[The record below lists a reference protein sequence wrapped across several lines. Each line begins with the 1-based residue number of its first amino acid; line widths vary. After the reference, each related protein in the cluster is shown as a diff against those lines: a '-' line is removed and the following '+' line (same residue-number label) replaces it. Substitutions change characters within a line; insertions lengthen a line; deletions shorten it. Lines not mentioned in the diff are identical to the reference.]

1 MKEEPQFPREKW
13 SFHKILSYFCN
24 TKNTRVKRLQ
34 TRIDRLKTLRHIL
47 SGVIWSLIALYV
59 LLMTLTHIPAFQTML
74 ANKVAD
80 EIGRKLGTKVQMEQ
94 VNLGFL
100 NRIIIDNFQLY
111 DQKGEILLRVGRLS
125 VRAEWSSLLKG
136 RISISSAQLFG
147 AQANLYKTEA
157 ESPANYQFVV
167 DSLASKDTTSSAPLQ
182 LRINSLIVR
191 HTSIDYHKRYAPS
204 LKRID
209 VNHLSFNNVSAH
221 VILKE
226 LSEDSLNVNIKRLS
240 LNEMSGLKMNNLAF
254 KLEASKT
261 RSRLSELKLQLPES
275 SLFVTKAEASY
286 DPDRWKETLRF
297 NVESLSLRILLND
310 FSFLLPSLKDVRE
323 VVKCNTL
330 AKGSYQSISIPT
342 ISINSTGN
350 LITLKASGWI
360 NHLEQKY
367 PKWQAVV
374 NQLAISSKTL
384 RLLRNEISGIPDI
397 LENAGTLSLHGR
409 FAGTEKGSMQATSA
423 ITTDIGNL
431 EANFNIDAR
440 QSFMGQLSL
449 NGIDLRKLLNNHQL
463 GNTSGQF
470 EIHGNS
476 KELIVTGKM
485 PTFQYKDYAYQN
497 IHLNVSCLTND
508 LLHGNFNQLSATG
521 MLKIDDEHLKTV
533 LNGEWKK
540 SGKHMK
546 IKAEGRISDF
556 SPLALNLSNQWGKSV
571 FAANLATDITASN
584 MNDAQGSVKL
594 FDFNMTDSTDVFH
607 IKNVQLTSGFDEQR
621 HYLQLDGDMG
631 KIELNGE
638 FDWNTLQQSFINVVG
653 AHLPTLPALP
663 PVNHKTTNNFDIDL
677 KLHSTQWMQKLLNI
691 PLNLDEPLTLQGS
704 INDIDH
710 TLSIKGNI
718 PSFSYNGN
726 SYKNANIELT
736 SPSDSIVCDI
746 SLKKL
751 MSDGTGMDLALK
763 ANASENQLQ
772 TSVMWNNHAKGV
784 KFMQGTL
791 NAITQLY
798 SDDNGKAEAHIHIQ
812 PSHTTLGAAKWD
824 VMPSDIFYSDKNLI
838 VEGVSIKHN
847 QQHLT
852 IDGVASVSPT
862 DTLRV
867 DMKEMDIGYVMDLIN
882 FHPVEFDG
890 LATGKVFA
898 TRLFENPIAWTSL
911 TVDRFTFENGKM
923 GTLYANAQWNN
934 EKQQIDIDAK
944 TDDGPEVVT
953 LIDGYV
959 SPVREDIELNIR
971 AQGTHIDFL
980 KTYTNSFL
988 KNIEGHAYGELKLVG
1003 PLGGMDLIGTLV
1015 ADGQADVIPLGTTYK
1030 LKNDT
1035 VHFVKNDIQLS
1046 NALIY
1051 DKYDNTASISGGI
1064 HHENLSKLTFD
1075 LDIETQRLLAYD
1087 FKDFGDELFCGSVV
1101 ASGHVDMHGRPNEV
1115 TININATP
1123 LLPTTFSYNASS
1135 SGSVSSQ
1142 EFITWRNKEEVSTNE
1157 DTNGMKSTAQDIPS
1171 DLFLNFRINANRD
1184 ATLQLLM
1191 DAKTGDHIT
1200 LHGSGM
1206 IRASYHNKGAFHM
1219 FGTYRV
1225 ESGNYGITIQN
1236 IIKKNFK
1243 FKEGGTIVFGG
1254 TPMDANLQL
1263 QAIHTVNGV
1272 SLSDLN
1278 LGNSFSNNTV
1288 RVNCLMN
1295 ILGQAG
1301 APRVEFDL
1309 DIPNVNSEEK
1319 QMIRSV
1325 ITSEQEMNQQVLYLL
1340 GIGRFYTQDINNASS
1355 QPYDQ
1360 TQLAMQ
1366 SFLSGTLSTQI
1377 NEVISHVVKNDNW
1390 NFGANIS
1397 TGNEGW
1403 HNAEYEGIVSGR
1415 MLNNRLLINGQFGYR
1430 DNATRANHSFIGD
1443 FDIQYLLKPNG
1454 NLALKVYNQT
1464 NDRYFTRS
1472 SLNTQGIGIIIKR
1485 DFDGIGDLF
1494 PRKKRNLKKQ

>member
-1 MKEEPQFPREKW
+1 M
-13 SFHKILSYFCN
+13 
-24 TKNTRVKRLQ
+24 Q
-34 TRIDRLKTLRHIL
+34 TRIDRLKILRHIL
-47 SGVIWSLIALYV
+47 SGLIWSLIALYV
-59 LLMTLTHIPAFQTML
+59 LLMTLTHIPAFQTRL
-74 ANKVAD
+74 ANKVAT

-111 DQKGEILLRVGRLS
+111 DQKGETLLRVGRLS
-125 VRAEWSSLLKG
+125 VRAEWTSLLKG

-147 AQANLYKTEA
+147 AQANLYKTNAEA
-157 ESPANYQFVV
+157 PANYQFVI
-167 DSLASKDTTSSAPLQ
+167 DSLASKDTTSSSPIQ

-191 HTSIDYHKRYAPS
+191 HSSISYHRRDVPS
-204 LKRID
+204 LDRIST
-209 VNHLSFNNVSAH
+209 NHLSFSNISAH
-221 VILKE
+221 VTLKE
-226 LSEDSLNVNIKRLS
+226 LNEDSLNVNIKRLA
-240 LNEMSGLKMNNLAF
+240 LNEHSGLKLKNLAL
-254 KLEASKT
+254 KLEVGKK
-261 RSRLSELKLQLPES
+261 RSRLSGLKLQLPES
-275 SLFVTKAEASY
+275 TLYINEAEAHY
-286 DPDRWKETLRF
+286 DANRLKETLRYH
-297 NVESLSLRILLND
+297 VDSLAFSVMLSDL
-310 FSFLLPSLKDVRE
+310 SFLLPNLKDVRDR
-323 VVKCNTL
+323 VDCKTL
-330 AKGSYQSISIPT
+330 AQGSSKSIRVPSLV
-342 ISINSTGN
+342 INSTNN
-350 LITLKASGWI
+350 LLMLRATGWAE
-360 NHLEQKY
+360 HLDQKY
-367 PKWQAVV
+367 PEWQAVV
-374 NQLAISSKTL
+374 NQLSMSDNSV
-384 RLLRNEISGIPDI
+384 RLLRSEIPGLPEF
-397 LENAGTLSLHGR
+397 LENIGILNIHGR
-409 FAGTEKGSMQATSA
+409 FEGSQTGDMQASS
-423 ITTDIGNL
+423 ILTTDIGEL
-431 EANFNIDAR
+431 EAHFHIDANKT
-440 QSFMGQLSL
+440 FAGSL
-449 NGIDLRKLLNNHQL
+449 TSEGIDLKKLLNNEQL
-463 GNTSGQF
+463 GQITGRFNV
-470 EIHGNS
+470 EGNS
-476 KELIVTGKM
+476 KQLNATSEF
-485 PTFQYKDYAYQN
+485 PSFEYKNYTYQN
-497 IHLNVSCLTND
+497 IKLNVSCLTND
-508 LLHGNFNQLSATG
+508 LLHGNFDQTSATG
-521 MLKIDDEHLKTV
+521 VLRIDDEHIKTL
-533 LNGEWKK
+533 LNGEWEKN
-540 SGKHMK
+540 GKQMR
-546 IKAEGRISDF
+546 IKAEGNISDL
-556 SPLALNLSNQWGKSV
+556 SPMALHLSNQWGRSV
-571 FAANLATDITASN
+571 FKASFATDITASN
-584 MNDAQGSVKL
+584 LNDAQGNIK
-594 FDFNMTDSTDVFH
+594 FYDFSMTDSTDVYS
-607 IKNVQLTSGFDEQR
+607 IKNVLLTTGFEGQR
-621 HYLQLDGDMG
+621 HYLQVNGDMG
-631 KIELNGE
+631 NMELNGE
-638 FDWNTLQQSFINVVG
+638 FDWNTLPQSFINVVG
-653 AHLPTLPALP
+653 AHLPTLPGLP
-663 PVNHKTTNNFDIDL
+663 SMNDRVTNNFEV
-677 KLHSTQWMQKLLNI
+677 KLELRSTQWMQKLLNI
-691 PLNLDEPLTLQGS
+691 PLNLDEPMTLHGS
-704 INDIDH
+704 IDDINRN
-710 TLSIKGNI
+710 LSIIGNV
-718 PSFSYNGN
+718 PSFTYNGS
-726 SYKNANIELT
+726 SYRNAVIELV
-736 SPSDSIVCDI
+736 SPSDSIICDI

-751 MSDGTGMDLALK
+751 MKDGTGMDLGLK
-763 ANASENQLQ
+763 ANASDNQLQ
-772 TSVMWNNHAKGV
+772 TSLNWNNHAQGR
-784 KFMQGTL
+784 KFMQGNL

-798 SDDNGKAEAHIHIQ
+798 SDDKGKAEAHVHIQ
-812 PSHTTLGAAKWD
+812 PSHATMGAAKWD
-824 VMPSDIFYSDKNLI
+824 VMPSDVFYAEKNLI
-838 VEGVSIKHN
+838 VEGFSIKHN

-852 IDGVASVSPT
+852 VDGMASASPA
-862 DTLRV
+862 DTLTV
-867 DMKEMDIGYVMDLIN
+867 DMKDMDVGYIMDLIN
-882 FHPVEFDG
+882 FHPVEFNG
-890 LATGKVFA
+890 LATGKVYA
-898 TRLFENPIAWTSL
+898 THLFGKPVAWTNL
-911 TVDRFTFENGKM
+911 TVDQFTFENGTM

-944 TDDGPEVVT
+944 TEDGPEAVT
-953 LIDGYV
+953 IINGYV
-959 SPVREDIELNIR
+959 SPVREDILLNIN

-980 KTYTNSFL
+980 KTYTSSFL
-988 KNIEGHAYGELKLVG
+988 KNIDGHAYGELKLVG
-1003 PLGGMDLIGTLV
+1003 PLGKMDLVGTLV

-1030 LKNDT
+1030 LVRDT
-1035 VHFVKNDIQLS
+1035 VHFIHNDIQFS
-1046 NALIY
+1046 NDTIY
-1051 DKYDNTASISGGI
+1051 DKYGNTATISGGI
-1064 HHENLSKLTFD
+1064 HHEHLSNMTFD
-1075 LDIETQRLLAYD
+1075 LDIETSRLLAYD
-1087 FKDFGDELFCGSVV
+1087 FKDFGDQQFCGSVV
-1101 ASGHVDMHGRPNEV
+1101 ASGHVDMHGRPKEI

-1123 LLPTTFSYNASS
+1123 LLPTTFFYNASS

-1142 EFITWRNKEEVSTNE
+1142 EFITWRNKEEASTNE
-1157 DTNGMKSTAQDIPS
+1157 DTKVLKSTAQDIPS

-1254 TPMDANLQL
+1254 MPMDASLQL

-1355 QPYDQ
+1355 QTYDQ

-1430 DNATRANHSFIGD
+1430 DNATRANHTFIGD
-1443 FDIQYLLKPNG
+1443 FDIRYLLKPNG

>member
-1 MKEEPQFPREKW
+1 M
-13 SFHKILSYFCN
+13 
-24 TKNTRVKRLQ
+24 Q

-47 SGVIWSLIALYV
+47 SGMIWSLIALYI
-59 LLMTLTHIPAFQTML
+59 LLMTLTHIPAFQAKL
-74 ANKVAD
+74 ANRVAT
-80 EIGRKLGTKVQMEQ
+80 EISQKLGARVQMEC

-111 DQKGEILLRVGRLS
+111 DQQGEVLLRVGRLS
-125 VRAEWSSLLKG
+125 VRAEWTSLLKG
-136 RISISSAQLFG
+136 RVSISSAQLFG
-147 AQANLYKTEA
+147 AQANLYKANA
-157 ESPANYQFVV
+157 ESPANYQFVI

-191 HTSIDYHKRYAPS
+191 RTSVSYHRRDIPS
-204 LKRID
+204 LDRI
-209 VNHLSFNNVSAH
+209 NASHLEFSNISAH

-226 LSEDSLNVNIKRLS
+226 LSEDSLNVNMKRLA
-240 LNEMSGLKMNNLAF
+240 LNEHSGLKLNNLTF
-254 KLEASKT
+254 RLEAGKH
-261 RSRLSELKLQLPES
+261 RSRLSGLKLQLPES
-275 SLFVTKAEASY
+275 NLLVAEAEANY
-286 DPDRWKETLRF
+286 EADRWKETLQFRVDSMTF
-297 NVESLSLRILLND
+297 SILLND
-310 FSFLLPSLKDVRE
+310 LSFLLPSLKDVRE
-323 VVKCNTL
+323 VVEGKTL
-330 AKGSYQSISIPT
+330 AEGSSHSISIP
-342 ISINSTGN
+342 SINIHSTNN
-350 LITLKASGWI
+350 LITLKATGWCD
-360 NHLEQKY
+360 HLDQKH
-367 PKWQAVV
+367 PEWQAIV
-374 NQLAISSKTL
+374 NQLAISNKAT
-384 RLLRNEISGIPDI
+384 RLLRSELNGIPDF

-409 FAGTEKGSMQATSA
+409 FAGTETGDLHATSML
-423 ITTDIGNL
+423 TTDIGNL
-431 EANFNIDAR
+431 DADFNIDAN
-440 QSFMGQLSL
+440 QSFKGNLSL
-449 NGIDLRKLLNNHQL
+449 AAIDLEKLLDNYQF

-470 EIHGNS
+470 EVHGNS
-476 KELIVTGKM
+476 KEITVTGEV
-485 PTFQYKDYAYQN
+485 PTFEYNNYDYQN
-497 IHLNVSCLTND
+497 ISLNISGITDD
-508 LLHGNFNQLSATG
+508 LLNGNFNQLSATG
-521 MLKIDDEHLKTV
+521 MLKIDDEHIKTT
-533 LNGEWKK
+533 LNGEWRKT
-540 SGKHMK
+540 GKHMK
-546 IKAEGRISDF
+546 IKTEGSVSDF
-556 SPLALNLSNQWGKSV
+556 SPMALHLSDKWGKSV
-571 FAANLATDITASN
+571 FKASFATDITASN
-584 MNDAQGSVKL
+584 LNDAQGSVK
-594 FDFNMTDSTDVFH
+594 FYDFCMTDSADVFN
-607 IKNVQLTSGFDEQR
+607 IKNVQLTSGFEQQR
-621 HYLQLDGDMG
+621 HYLQLNGDMG
-631 KIELNGE
+631 KMELNGV
-638 FDWNTLQQSFINVVG
+638 FDWNTLPQSFINIVG
-653 AHLPTLPALP
+653 AHLPTLPGLP
-663 PVNHKTTNNFDIDL
+663 PVNRSTTNNFDIEL
-677 KLHSTQWMQKLLNI
+677 QLYSTQWMQKLLNI

-710 TLSIKGNI
+710 NLSIKGLI

-726 SYKNANIELT
+726 SYQDAVIELT
-736 SPSDSIVCDI
+736 SPSDSILCDI

-751 MSDGTGMDLALK
+751 MGDGTGMDLGLK
-763 ANASENQLQ
+763 ANASDNQLQ
-772 TSVMWNNHAKGV
+772 TSVKWNNHAKGV

-798 SDDNGKAEAHIHIQ
+798 SDDKGKAEAHVHIQ
-812 PSHTTLGAAKWD
+812 PSHTTMGSAKWD
-824 VMPSDIFYSDKNLI
+824 VLPSDIFYSEKSLTVD
-838 VEGVSIKHN
+838 GFSIKHH

-852 IDGVASVSPT
+852 IDGVASVSPA
-862 DTLRV
+862 DTLKV
-867 DMKEMDIGYVMDLIN
+867 DMKEIDIGYVMDLIN

-890 LATGKVFA
+890 LATGKMYAVQ
-898 TRLFENPIAWTSL
+898 LFKKPTAWTTL
-911 TVDRFTFENGKM
+911 TVDKFTFENGKM

-959 SPVREDIELNIR
+959 SPVREDIELNIS

-1003 PLGGMDLIGTLV
+1003 PLGEMDLLGTLV
-1015 ADGQADVIPLGTTYK
+1015 AEGQADVIPLGTTYK

-1035 VHFVKNDIQLS
+1035 VHFIKNDIQFS

-1051 DKYDNTASISGGI
+1051 DRYDNTASISGGI

-1087 FKDFGDELFCGSVV
+1087 FKDYGDELFCGSVV
-1101 ASGHVDMHGRPNEV
+1101 ASGNVDMHGRPNEI

-1123 LLPTTFSYNASS
+1123 LLPTTFNYNASS

-1142 EFITWRNKEEVSTNE
+1142 EFVTWRNKEEDTSTDRE
-1157 DTNGMKSTAQDIPS
+1157 ATTAKDRQEPDIPS

-1184 ATLQLLM
+1184 ATLRLLM
-1191 DAKTGDHIT
+1191 DAKTGDYIT
-1200 LHGSGM
+1200 LNGSGM

-1254 TPMDANLQL
+1254 APMDANLQL

-1301 APRVEFDL
+1301 APRIEFDL
-1309 DIPNVNSEEK
+1309 DIPNVNNEEK

-1355 QPYDQ
+1355 QTYDQ

-1443 FDIQYLLKPNG
+1443 FDIRYLLKPNG

-1485 DFDGIGDLF
+1485 DFDGLGDLF
-1494 PRKKRNLKKQ
+1494 FRKKKGASQE